1 MNPSNWTK
9 YEPNLPPDLRRAFK
23 ECKNLPLSNVGIYLQ
38 DKSSRICFANLSKTN
53 EKVDKVLSDADK
65 YQNISTIDP
74 ATSYQVIISRWY
86 SSSKSSLKSV
96 SEDLTSWICPSKVST
111 PHLRIMLKNHKQGC
125 PVRLTFSSV
134 GTVTRN
140 LSTMLD
146 TIYLKPTLPTF
157 CPRRLT
163 DTRETA
169 RFLQKVNQYLWDNN
183 IQDKPTI
190 YSMDVV
196 NFFPTVSQEL
206 ALPAITAALKKY
218 GFQRKEINAVLEGFK
233 ILRKGSFFK
242 WKENFWQQIRGCALG
257 DVDSCSY
264 TDIAMAFLLQSM
276 IPAVEKALSTNMDW
290 FSIYRDDGLG
300 ITLDDPTIVPNIQQF
315 FNRFNNDIQWTIPD
329 CSICHSPEVACPHY
343 DHLDFL
349 DTRITWNLVDKD
361 NIKVWQFTMS
371 AYSKPTD
378 IHAYLSPT
386 SCTAPHLN
394 EEGVS
399 VAKTVGVRLRTIH
412 SNDADLLHSLNLY
425 SGYLIARGYQEK
437 SVKYHL
443 SCMANRDRTALLL
456 GQYKPKPK
464 VTVPLVTNLH
474 PAITCLSSIVPQ
486 SFSPAIK
493 EDPLLNII
501 LPFSSLIVSYRKLP
515 NLTRILCSPDQ
526 NKFATNPPLPSPT
539 GFVDTGCK
547 CQVCK
552 ASCFGNF
559 AVSPSLPGFKIP
571 IPSLLSC
578 SSGPAVVY
586 HLTCKSGRPE
596 CRRAHYV
603 GMAST
608 TEPAKK
614 PMSLRWSNHK
624 SHHKKGRN
632 MCGMT
637 SHLLTCHKGED
648 MQRFVS
654 ITILEECL
662 NQELAKEKETAW
674 CHRLFS
680 FHPAGLNCREERTL

>member
-1 MNPSNWTK
+1 
-9 YEPNLPPDLRRAFK
+9 
-23 ECKNLPLSNVGIYLQ
+23 
-38 DKSSRICFANLSKTN
+38 
-53 EKVDKVLSDADK
+53 
-65 YQNISTIDP
+65 
-74 ATSYQVIISRWY
+74 
-86 SSSKSSLKSV
+86 
-96 SEDLTSWICPSKVST
+96 
-111 PHLRIMLKNHKQGC
+111 
-125 PVRLTFSSV
+125 
-134 GTVTRN
+134 
-140 LSTMLD
+140 
-146 TIYLKPTLPTF
+146 
-157 CPRRLT
+157 
-163 DTRETA
+163 
-169 RFLQKVNQYLWDNN
+169 
-183 IQDKPTI
+183 
-190 YSMDVV
+190 
-196 NFFPTVSQEL
+196 
-206 ALPAITAALKKY
+206 
-218 GFQRKEINAVLEGFK
+218 
-233 ILRKGSFFK
+233 
-242 WKENFWQQIRGCALG
+242 
-257 DVDSCSY
+257 
-264 TDIAMAFLLQSM
+264 
-276 IPAVEKALSTNMDW
+276 
-290 FSIYRDDGLG
+290 
-300 ITLDDPTIVPNIQQF
+300 
-315 FNRFNNDIQWTIPD
+315 
-329 CSICHSPEVACPHY
+329 
-343 DHLDFL
+343 
-349 DTRITWNLVDKD
+349 
-361 NIKVWQFTMS
+361 MS

-501 LPFSSLIVSYRKLP
+501 LPFSSLIVS
-515 NLTRILCSPDQ
+515 
-526 NKFATNPPLPSPT
+526 
-539 GFVDTGCK
+539 
-547 CQVCK
+547 
-552 ASCFGNF
+552 
-559 AVSPSLPGFKIP
+559 
-571 IPSLLSC
+571 
-578 SSGPAVVY
+578 SGPAVVY

-608 TEPAKK
+608 TDPAKK

-648 MQRFVS
+648 MQKFVS
-654 ITILEECL
+654 ITILEECQ
-662 NQELAKEKETAW
+662 NQEIAKEKEIAW

-680 FHPAGLNCREERTL
+680 FHPAGLNCREERSL